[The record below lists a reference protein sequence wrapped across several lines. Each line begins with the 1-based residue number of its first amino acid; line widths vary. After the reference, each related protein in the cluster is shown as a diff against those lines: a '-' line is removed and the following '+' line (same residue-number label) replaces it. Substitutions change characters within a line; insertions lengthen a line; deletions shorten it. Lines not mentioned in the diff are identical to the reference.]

1 MKKYFRNSNFL
12 TGFILISFL
21 IILFVLSFFDF
32 FKDPYKTDAASAL
45 IMPNEEHLLGT
56 DHLGR
61 DVLARVIKAVQVDF
75 FIGLTSVLVGGIFG
89 VFLALLAGYFGGIL
103 DEILMRI
110 TDALISIPGTVLV
123 LVIVSIIGRGL
134 VQTIIAISI
143 LNLPMYVRLIRNRI
157 ISIKNR
163 DYILWAKGMG
173 SSDLRILFFHIL
185 PEILPNIL
193 MISAMRFS
201 FAITIEA
208 GLSYLGLGVQQPE
221 PSLGNMLT
229 RAQSSIMINPF
240 TAFVPGIVIIIFVL
254 GFNLLSDGLNAVY
267 NEKVG

>member
-1 MKKYFRNSNFL
+1 MKRYFKNANFL
-12 TGFILISFL
+12 TGIILIS
-21 IILFVLSFFDF
+21 ILVALLFLSFFDF
-32 FKDPYKTDAASAL
+32 YKDPYQTDGQEL
-45 IMPNEEHLLGT
+45 LRMPTNEHILGT

-61 DVLARVIKAVQVDF
+61 DVFARVIKAVQVDF
-75 FIGLTSVLVGGIFG
+75 LIGIMSVSFGAIFG
-89 VFLALLAGYFGGIL
+89 ILIALSAGYFGGIT
-103 DEILMRI
+103 DEILMRL
-110 TDALISIPGTVLV
+110 TDSLTSIPGTVLV
-123 LVIVSIIGRGL
+123 LVIVSVIGRGL
-134 VQTIIAISI
+134 VQTIIAISV
-143 LNLPMYVRLIRNRI
+143 LNVPMYVRLIRNKI

-173 SSDLRILFFHIL
+173 ISNLRILFFHIL
-185 PEILPNIL
+185 PELLPDIL

-254 GFNLLSDGLNAVY
+254 GFNLLSDGLSAVY